1 MGVQRALEAAYG
13 DLVAGGAMQIGVYG
27 AGYLGTVISACMA
40 DFGTPVT
47 CCHPDSSRMVE
58 MAQGNIPF
66 FEKNLNEVIKRNVR
80 SGRLIYSTDIESFAR
95 RSQVIF
101 LAEDTAQDLS
111 RLVLQITRSAS
122 KPPIIAI
129 ATPVAVGTAAAIE
142 QALLQAGLKATIV
155 SLPVFYTPGCAVED
169 FNWPDRIIL
178 GTNSNDAV
186 LAIKQVFHPL
196 VMRGVPVIVTNHETA
211 ELVRESATA
220 FVATKIS
227 FINELASLCERV
239 NADAVNLALAL
250 GLDKK
255 IAPRCLQP
263 GAGMGGL
270 FAESDMDS
278 LAKLAQQNGVSLK
291 VLSAAR
297 EVNHSLAE
305 GLAAK
310 IAGFV
315 DSVQN
320 KDVGILG
327 LAFKPNTNSVAGSSS
342 VQLARN
348 LVAKGAR
355 VRAYDPVAI
364 PEARLEL
371 NGTVYYC
378 ETPYAAAE
386 GMDALVVGTGWPEF
400 RALDFN
406 RIKNLLKRPLIVD
419 TKNLL
424 DSVRLRAMGFEYVG
438 VGRG

>member
-1 MGVQRALEAAYG
+1 
-13 DLVAGGAMQIGVYG
+13 MQIGVYG
-27 AGYLGTVISACMA
+27 AGYLGTVISACLA

-47 CCHPDSSRMVE
+47 CCHPDSSRLVE

-66 FEKNLNEVIKRNVR
+66 YEKNLNEVIKRNVR
-80 SGRLIYSTDIESFAR
+80 SGRLVYSTDIESFAR
-95 RSQVIF
+95 KSQVIF
-101 LAEDTAQDLS
+101 LAEDTVQELS
-111 RLVLQITRSAS
+111 NLVLRITRCAT
-122 KPPIIAI
+122 KPPIITI
-129 ATPVAVGTAAAIE
+129 TTPVSVGTASTIE

-155 SLPVFYTPGCAVED
+155 SQPVFFTPGCAVED

-178 GTNSNDAV
+178 GTSSNDAV
-186 LAIKQVFHPL
+186 LAIKQVYHPL

-227 FINELASLCERV
+227 FINELATLCEKV
-239 NADAVNLALAL
+239 NADAVNLSLAL

-278 LAKLAQQNGVSLK
+278 LAKLAQKSGVSLK

-297 EVNHSLAE
+297 EVNSNLAE
-305 GLAAK
+305 GLAKK
-310 IAGFV
+310 ISGFIE
-315 DSVQN
+315 SVQN

-342 VQLARN
+342 MQLARN

-371 NGTVYYC
+371 NGTVFYC
-378 ETPYAAAE
+378 ETAYAAAE

-400 RALDFN
+400 RALDFG

-424 DSVRLRAMGFEYVG
+424 DSVRLRALGFEYVG